1 MKNVIL
7 IIPAFMLFMV
17 SCAPGTV
24 PVTNGIPADSLTTA
38 TQPALSD
45 REMQIIVQKQML
57 ALIEAGHPDSIMACV
72 SREDSQSVSELAR
85 MSVLYQADTIIK
97 DWYNHQTVSFTADDS
112 SDPPAWTAI
121 PDGIGFGE
129 NGFYIVGYG
138 ESSSESVG
146 SSSALMNA
154 RMRIG
159 RLFADSLTERL
170 AVIDDEVREIVSL
183 FGTMIALYGTKESER
198 WIIRD
203 GTRKKC
209 YSLMILNR
217 DDIRKNVAINI
228 ANQLKRMY
236 RKDRG
241 DLIRLI
247 RKGNFQDYQTVL
259 RSLHVK
265 RIDQLEKK
273 QQQGHS

>member
-1 MKNVIL
+1 MRAFLLIVCANIL
-7 IIPAFMLFMV
+7 FVV
-17 SCAPGTV
+17 SCTMGPVSETTNVSSDTTGT
-24 PVTNGIPADSLTTA
+24 ISKH
-38 TQPALSD
+38 ALSD
-45 REMQIIVQKQML
+45 RQLQIIAQKQML
-57 ALIEAGHPDSIMACV
+57 VLIETGHPDSIMTCV
-72 SREDSQSVSELAR
+72 TREDSQTVSELAR

-97 DWYNHQTVSFTADDS
+97 DWYNHQTVTFTADDS
-112 SDPPAWTAI
+112 SDSPAWTAI
-121 PDGIGFGE
+121 PDGTGFGE

-138 ESSSESVG
+138 ESLSESMG
-146 SSSALMNA
+146 SSQALMNG

-170 AVIDDEVREIVSL
+170 AVIDDEVREIVSV

-217 DDIRKNVAINI
+217 DDIRENVAINI
-228 ANQLKRMY
+228 ANQLKRLY

-247 RKGNFQDYQTVL
+247 REGNFQDYQTVL
-259 RSLHVK
+259 RTLYVK
-265 RIDQLEKK
+265 RIEQLEKK